1 MVNPHYGSAE
11 RACASA
17 ELMSKLDDKKQTST
31 ADDRVAALENILVD
45 YQYIMYTKI
54 FRSNLNTFFY
64 LPRKFIFIAGDLPN
78 GCE

>member
-17 ELMSKLDDKKQTST
+17 ELMSKLLDDKKETST

-45 YQYIMYTKI
+45 FGNDTAAV
-54 FRSNLNTFFY
+54 SNL
-64 LPRKFIFIAGDLPN
+64 
-78 GCE
+78 CEVL